1 MSEQEREQPAAQE
14 AAAPAESSAA
24 AEAAAERRPARPGA
38 ASAPHGPPAAVV
50 LASRVPGQA
59 IVSRRRVLQVGFWSS
74 IGAMLAGAGACGL
87 DLILPSK
94 VTGFGGKVS
103 VPASAIPAPG
113 QKAQIAG
120 GRFWL
125 VNLTEEQGGPGL
137 LALWWRCPHLGCT
150 VPWRPTFSWPD
161 PASGQLKLG
170 WFRCPC
176 HGSTYTDAGVR
187 VYGPA
192 PRSMDTMAISVAG
205 NGDLTVDTG
214 KRTNGSPGNPDRAIR
229 I

>member
-1 MSEQEREQPAAQE
+1 MMSEQERGEQAAQE
-14 AAAPAESSAA
+14 AAAPAESGA

-50 LASRVPGQA
+50 LPSRVAGQP
-59 IVSRRRVLQVGFWSS
+59 IVSRRRVLQAGFWSS

-87 DLILPSK
+87 DIIYPSK

-103 VPASAIPAPG
+103 VPASAIPPPG
-113 QKAQIAG
+113 QKVQIPG

-150 VPWRPTFSWPD
+150 VPWRPTFSWLD
-161 PASGQLKLG
+161 PATGQLKLG

-214 KRTNGSPGNPDRAIR
+214 KRINGSPDNPDRAIR

>member
-1 MSEQEREQPAAQE
+1 MSEQEQEAQSAGE
-14 AAAPAESSAA
+14 AAAPAAEGG
-24 AEAAAERRPARPGA
+24 AEAAAGKRSARPGA
-38 ASAPHGPPAAVV
+38 ASAPHGPAAAVV
-50 LASRVPGQA
+50 PPARVPGSP
-59 IVSRRRVLQVGFWSS
+59 IVSRRRVLQVGFWTS

-87 DLILPSK
+87 DIIYPSK

-103 VPASAIPAPG
+103 VPATAIPPPG
-113 QKAQIAG
+113 EKVQIPS

-137 LALWWRCPHLGCT
+137 LAIWWKCTHLGCT
-150 VPWRPTFSWPD
+150 VPWNPTFVWPD
-161 PASGQLKLG
+161 PTTGAPKQG

-187 VYGPA
+187 VFGPA
-192 PRSMDTMAISVAG
+192 PRSLDTMAISVAG

-214 KRTNGSPGNPDRAIR
+214 TRVNGGTDNADRAIR